1 MAIVNRHKEAI
12 VVAAVRL
19 FRKHGYASTG
29 LLEIL
34 KESEAPRGSLYHHF
48 PGGKAAIGV
57 AAIQAAGK
65 TVLATLQKLAAE
77 TNNPAE
83 LVARYFSMVAG
94 WMEESSF
101 HDGSPFTTIVLETV
115 PQNVQLRQAADAVI
129 KSWAEVLSSELLAAG
144 VSGQKAIRLGYF
156 TFGALE
162 GALIHSRVKMD
173 KAPILQASQYMKIL
187 YAEALETRQNR
198 EKRKAL
204 G

>member
-29 LLEIL
+29 LLDIL

-83 LVARYFSMVAG
+83 LVARYFGMVAS

-101 HDGSPFTTIVLETV
+101 HDG
-115 PQNVQLRQAADAVI
+115 
-129 KSWAEVLSSELLAAG
+129 
-144 VSGQKAIRLGYF
+144 
-156 TFGALE
+156 
-162 GALIHSRVKMD
+162 
-173 KAPILQASQYMKIL
+173 
-187 YAEALETRQNR
+187 
-198 EKRKAL
+198 
-204 G
+204 

>member
-1 MAIVNRHKEAI
+1 MAIVSRHKEAI
-12 VVAAVRL
+12 VVAEVRL

-187 YAEALETRQNR
+187 YA
-198 EKRKAL
+198 
-204 G
+204 